1 MNIKIKVRWED
12 GLIFSPQRTGERE
25 VSRRNQ
31 LGNKRIN
38 DTNRSRFRYCRQ
50 YSDCGSIL

>member
-12 GLIFSPQRTGERE
+12 GLFFSPQRTGERE